1 MTFTLLDYKNYPHEV
16 ELPDGTT
23 KVIGIVMSGD
33 EILIYPV
40 YCDPMWEVRDMDVLD
55 GAFCRVFENGEWKD
69 VEIPDGK
76 MATD

>member
-1 MTFTLLDYKNYPHEV
+1 MTFTLHDYKNYPHEV

-23 KVIGIVMSGD
+23 KVIGIVVSGD

-40 YCDPMWEVRDMDVLD
+40 YCDPMWTVRDMDFLD
-55 GAFCRVFENGEWKD
+55 GVFCRVYEDGEWKD

>member
-1 MTFTLLDYKNYPHEV
+1 MTIMLRDYANQPHEV
-16 ELPDGTT
+16 ELPEGTT
-23 KVIGIVMSGD
+23 KVVGIIVTGD

-40 YCDPMWEVRDMDVLD
+40 YCDPMWGLRDTDCLG
-55 GAFCRVFENGEWKD
+55 GAFCRVYEDGEWKD

>member
-1 MTFTLLDYKNYPHEV
+1 MTFTLHDYKNRSHEV

-23 KVIGIVMSGD
+23 KVIGIVMGGD

-40 YCDPMWEVRDMDVLD
+40 YCDPMWAVRDMDFLD
-55 GAFCRVFENGEWKD
+55 GVFCRVFENGEWKD
-69 VEIPDGK
+69 VEIPGGK